1 MRDGPL
7 AGYRALRADG
17 TLEADPAQERAAAA
31 LDALHGRLRAAAR
44 AARPSVWRRRLG
56 LAPPRPPAPR
66 SVYLHG
72 GVGRGKTMLMDL
84 FHAAAARPG
93 GGPAARRA
101 HFHAFM
107 ADVHARLHAWRKRAR
122 GGADPVPPL
131 AAALAGEA
139 RLLCF
144 DEFEVRDIADAM
156 ILARLFAALLDAG
169 VVVAATSN
177 RPPRDL
183 YLNGL
188 QRESFLPFIALVEER
203 FDVLRLDGPTDY
215 RLRGLARSPVWFS
228 PLGQAADAALDAAF
242 ARLTGGAD
250 AVPETLR
257 ANGRALLVPAACGG
271 IARFGFDDLCARP
284 LGAADYLAIAARFH
298 TVVLAGAPRLAP
310 EKRNEARR
318 FATLVDILYDHD
330 AKLVASADAE
340 PDMLYPAGT
349 GAFEFRRAASR
360 LMEMRTAA
368 YLARPHRPDAA
379 AAGGSRAPLQAG

>member
-1 MRDGPL
+1 MGTDRG
-7 AGYRALRADG
+7 AGRRRG
-17 TLEADPAQERAAAA
+17 GRISTLSWPASTPACT
-31 LDALHGRLRAAAR
+31 HGASARAAAR
-44 AARPSVWRRRLG
+44 T
-56 LAPPRPPAPR
+56 R
-66 SVYLHG
+66 S
-72 GVGRGKTMLMDL
+72 
-84 FHAAAARPG
+84 
-93 GGPAARRA
+93 
-101 HFHAFM
+101 
-107 ADVHARLHAWRKRAR
+107 
-122 GGADPVPPL
+122 PPL

-169 VVVAATSN
+169 VVVVATSN

-228 PLGQAADAALDAAF
+228 PLGRAADAALDAAF
-242 ARLTGGAD
+242 ARLTGGAA

-257 ANGRALLVPAACGG
+257 ANGRALRVPAACGG
-271 IARFGFDDLCARP
+271 IARFGFDELCARP

-298 TVVLAGAPRLAP
+298 TVVLARAPRLAP

-349 GAFEFRRAASR
+349 GAFEFR
-360 LMEMRTAA
+360 
-368 YLARPHRPDAA
+368 
-379 AAGGSRAPLQAG
+379 AGGVAVDGDAHGGLSRAPAPPRRGGGGRVTRADPGRIAPGSIRRTRRCRRRRRAPAPGFAYSRRSRRPREPRRRARRPRR

>member
-31 LDALHGRLRAAAR
+31 LDALHGRLRAAA
-44 AARPSVWRRRLG
+44 ARPSAWRRLR

-107 ADVHARLHAWRKRAR
+107 TGVHARLHAWRKRAR
-122 GGADPVPPL
+122 GGADPIPPL

-169 VVVAATSN
+169 VVVVATSN

-228 PLGQAADAALDAAF
+228 PLGRAADAALDAAF
-242 ARLTGGAD
+242 ARLTGGAA

-257 ANGRALLVPAACGG
+257 ANGRALRVPAACGG
-271 IARFGFDDLCARP
+271 IARFGFDELCARP

-379 AAGGSRAPLQAG
+379 VAGGSRAPLQAG